1 MNRFLYI
8 PAHSAHPQGVTK
20 SLIYGLLSTYF
31 RQNSRR
37 QDFYAI
43 VRLLFKRLRA
53 RGHQRDVLTPIF
65 LNAVSNITDRRKSN
79 RSYNTVL
86 SSKKTCRLEKENQVF
101 FHLPFH
107 PRGITR
113 TKIQMFYKETCESPD
128 NLEQDFR
135 HLVTDT
141 GDHLRISKLTIA
153 YSRCKNIRDSVSPS
167 RIQEFE
173 DCKVSHFL

>member
-8 PAHSAHPQGVTK
+8 TAHSAHPQGVTK

-65 LNAVSNITDRRKSN
+65 LNAISTITSKRESN
-79 RSYNTVL
+79 RSYKQVL
-86 SSKKTCRLEKENQVF
+86 STKKTSRLEKENQVF

-113 TKIQMFYKETCESPD
+113 TKIQTLYKETCKSPD
-128 NLEQDFR
+128 NLEQDFH

-153 YSRCKNIRDSVSPS
+153 YSWCKNIRDSVSPS